1 LEKRVLGEEKP
12 FDHFGGIVNRRDLD
26 VLGEGPGVDASEAIA
41 ES

>member
-1 LEKRVLGEEKP
+1 MLEEEKP

-26 VLGEGPGVDASEAIA
+26 VLGDEPSIDASEAIA